1 MACRMMDELNDGMD
15 ERTDKQW
22 IARSTN
28 NEAR

>member
-1 MACRMMDELNDGMD
+1 MMDELNDGMD

-22 IARSTN
+22 MAKSTN